1 MPWQSS
7 VCMLSKGE
15 GTYMNMRGILK
26 IYYAC
31 VEIEERLNEE
41 SCGETETP
49 SCWAVIRGHI

>member
-31 VEIEERLNEE
+31 VEIEE
-41 SCGETETP
+41 CGETETP

>member
-31 VEIEERLNEE
+31 VEIEE
-41 SCGETETP
+41 ET
-49 SCWAVIRGHI
+49 